1 MSKYVKQLITDDLRS
16 RLEGVEEVLLVDVI
30 GMDANANN
38 RLRGALS
45 EKSMSLLVV
54 KNSMAKRAAEGTP
67 LAPAFEGMEGSTAMV
82 WGGEDFVSLAKEVVR
97 LAKETEY
104 EKLIPTGGVMDG
116 EQLSAERVA
125 EVSKW
130 PSRQEQ
136 LSLLVGQI
144 LSPGAS
150 LSSQL
155 IAAGGAVASQIEK
168 ISEGEGSGAE
178 DSGAEDS
185 GAKDSAE

>member
-1 MSKYVKQLITDDLRS
+1 MSKYVKQLVTDDLRS
-16 RLEGVEEVLLVDVI
+16 RLAGVEEALLVNII

-38 RLRGALS
+38 RLRGALT
-45 EKSMSLLVV
+45 EKSMNLLVV
-54 KNSMAKRAAEGTP
+54 KNSLAKRAAEGTP
-67 LAPAFEGMEGSTAMV
+67 LAPAFESIEGSMALV

-97 LAKETEY
+97 LAKEKEY
-104 EKLIPTGGVMDG
+104 EKLVPTGGIMDG
-116 EQLSAERVA
+116 ESLSPQRVV

-144 LSPGAS
+144 LSPGAA

-155 IAAGGAVASQIEK
+155 IAGGGALASQIEK
-168 ISEGEGSGAE
+168 ISETEGSEADGNEAAG
-178 DSGAEDS
+178 DAQ
-185 GAKDSAE
+185 

>member
-1 MSKYVKQLITDDLRS
+1 MSKYVKQLVTDHLRD
-16 RLEGVEEVLLVDVI
+16 RLAGVDEVLLVNVI

-38 RLRGALS
+38 RLRGELA
-45 EKSMSLLVV
+45 EKSIHLLVV
-54 KNSMAKRAAEGTP
+54 KNSMVKRATEGTP
-67 LAPAFEGMEGSTAMV
+67 LAVAFEGLEGSSALV
-82 WGGEDFVSLAKEVVR
+82 WGGDDFVSLAKEVVR
-97 LAKETEY
+97 LAGEKEY
-104 EKLIPTGGVMDG
+104 DKLIPTGGVMDG

-130 PSRQEQ
+130 PTRQEQ

-155 IAAGGAVASQIEK
+155 IAAGGALASQIEK
-168 ISEGEGSGAE
+168 IGESEDEDQGGES
-178 DSGAEDS
+178 
-185 GAKDSAE
+185 